1 MTGPS
6 REAHQRHLCAH
17 NPDVSTKRRRCV
29 HSPRRSAYTQQR
41 SPGEP
46 SGRLTRFAL
55 AVTLALV
62 AALSPLAACGS
73 SGSSAADAT
82 AAPVKTSITSGVP
95 KDASSEPPWN
105 GRFVQVNVTT
115 AKPGAMSPDDW
126 SVTVNGKEPELDK
139 PVSIL
144 AYSPHGATV
153 EFVFRTPYTDLGTY
167 KFRVTYTPKDGPK
180 VERSWDY
187 KW

>member
-1 MTGPS
+1 MWTHS
-6 REAHQRHLCAH
+6 AAE
-17 NPDVSTKRRRCV
+17 CV
-29 HSPRRSAYTQQR
+29 HTAEDPERAF
-41 SPGEP
+41 
-46 SGRLTRFAL
+46 GRLTRFAL

-62 AALSPLAACGS
+62 AVLSLAACGS
-73 SGSSAADAT
+73 SGSSAADET
-82 AAPVKTSITSGVP
+82 AGPVKTSITSGVP

-153 EFVFRTPYTDLGTY
+153 EFVFRVPYTDLGTY
-167 KFRVTYTPKDGPK
+167 EFHVAYTPKDGPK